1 MRYTPVSLLAPDGPA
16 GEERAAVHISIIG
29 AGRVGTTLGRR
40 WSEGGHVVT
49 YGVRDPGDARHAALG
64 SVALPADAVAGADVV
79 VIALPWAAVAEV
91 APALEVGDAVVV
103 DATNPLGPDARQLLA
118 PSEGSGAEAVARW
131 TGSSRV
137 VKAFNTTGSANMAD
151 PGEAPV
157 RPMMLL
163 AGDDD
168 EAKATV
174 GSLAAALGFE
184 PVDGGPLAAAADLEH
199 VAALWIRLAYRL
211 GRGPGIA
218 FALVQR

>member
-1 MRYTPVSLLAPDGPA
+1 MD
-16 GEERAAVHISIIG
+16 ISIIG
-29 AGRVGTTLGRR
+29 AGRVGATLGRR
-40 WSEGGHVVT
+40 WSAAGHTVT

-64 SVALPADAVAGADVV
+64 AVALPADAVAGADVV

-91 APALEVGDAVVV
+91 APGLDVGDAVVV
-103 DATNPLGPDARQLLA
+103 DATNPLGPGARELLA
-118 PSEGSGAEAVARW
+118 PSDGSGAEAVARW
-131 TGSSRV
+131 TGSRRV

-151 PGEAPV
+151 PAYPSA
-157 RPMMLL
+157 RPMMLV
-163 AGDDD
+163 AGDDE

-174 GSLAAALGFE
+174 AALADELGFD

-199 VAALWIRLAYRL
+199 VAALWIRLAYGL